1 MRKKA
6 VSPAHRRAAAQA
18 VVARGLCSQRAACR
32 ILRVA
37 RSTFSYRG
45 RAPTTAEEQMRK
57 RLHELSVEHPRYGYR
72 RITALLRREG
82 WRVGKRHLQRLRQLE
97 GLRVPPTKRKVSR
110 RGVST
115 GLPTQAVHRGHVWT
129 WDFIADATVRGGA
142 LRMLTILDEHT
153 RECHVLRADRALR
166 SQDVLTW
173 LQKAIEQ
180 HGAPE
185 YLRSDNGSEFIAKI
199 VQRWLA
205 EQRIKTIYIEPGSPW
220 LAMWITIGRKCRFLD
235 EPLHLEGGLT
245 REEAI
250 RLYTI
255 NNAKILF
262 MEKDTGSLE
271 PGKRADFIILDRDV
285 LTCPLDDLKDTQVRE
300 TWLDG
305 KPIWTAGAQR

>member
-6 VSPAHRRAAAQA
+6 VSPAHRRAAAQQ
-18 VVARGLCSQRAACR
+18 VVAAGMCSQRAACR

-37 RSTFSYRG
+37 RSTFRYRG
-45 RAPTTAEEQMRK
+45 RAPTTAEQQLRK

-72 RITALLRREG
+72 RIAALLRREG
-82 WRVGKRHLQRLRQLE
+82 WQVGKRHIQRLRRLA

-115 GLPTQAVHRGHVWT
+115 GLPTQATHRGHVWT

-220 LAMWITIGRKCRFLD
+220 QNGFVESFHGRFRDECLNREQLWTLTEARVVIEDFRRQYNHERPHSKLGYESPAGFAARLCPSPIPVGLRPPSIGDGQAENK
-235 EPLHLEGGLT
+235 HT
-245 REEAI
+245 
-250 RLYTI
+250 TST
-255 NNAKILF
+255 K
-262 MEKDTGSLE
+262 
-271 PGKRADFIILDRDV
+271 
-285 LTCPLDDLKDTQVRE
+285 PLD
-300 TWLDG
+300 
-305 KPIWTAGAQR
+305 